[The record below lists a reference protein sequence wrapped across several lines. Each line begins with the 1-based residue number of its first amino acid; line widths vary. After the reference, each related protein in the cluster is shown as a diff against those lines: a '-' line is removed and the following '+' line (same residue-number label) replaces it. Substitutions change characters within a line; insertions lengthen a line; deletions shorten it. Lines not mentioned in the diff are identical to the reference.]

1 MYRHHT
7 RIVFVAHAAHATHI
21 VIVVVMPV
29 LRVYEIN
36 TLVIEDEG
44 YATVFNRVRIG
55 IGSFVIMKDVILN
68 AFQMFD

>member
-7 RIVFVAHAAHATHI
+7 RIVFVAYAAYAANI

>member
-7 RIVFVAHAAHATHI
+7 RIVFVAHAAYTANI

-29 LRVYEIN
+29 FRVYEIN

-68 AFQMFD
+68 TFEMFD

>member
-1 MYRHHT
+1 
-7 RIVFVAHAAHATHI
+7 
-21 VIVVVMPV
+21 MPV

-55 IGSFVIMKDVILN
+55 IGSFVIVKDVIVN
-68 AFQMFD
+68 TFKMFD